1 MYHCRHR
8 RRHGLGLH
16 SKADA
21 EEVKVGLVLKLEGVR
36 RVGVSTPAT
45 QCCDSAK
52 AAQEKKNSTESK
64 E

>member
-1 MYHCRHR
+1 MDGAEMYHCRHR

-45 QCCDSAK
+45 
-52 AAQEKKNSTESK
+52 
-64 E
+64 